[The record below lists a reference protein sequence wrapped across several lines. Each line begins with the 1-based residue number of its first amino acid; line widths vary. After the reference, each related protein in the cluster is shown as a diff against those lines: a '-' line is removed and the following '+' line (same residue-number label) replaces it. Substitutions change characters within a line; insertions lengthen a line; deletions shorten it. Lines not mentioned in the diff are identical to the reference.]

1 MSLAAV
7 SLLGLYFLGCI
18 ERGTGTFVNL
28 QDFEEESDIYDL
40 EPWDP
45 SASMP
50 WSFLYSSFTPEPS
63 YWDVSLPW
71 GVNPYDPEPMPP
83 PEPPLPS
90 NEDYC
95 DLDSDHI
102 MCEYQGPTDECLA
115 TAERRE
121 LNEDDITLVVD
132 KINEVR
138 SIVATGQE
146 ETQPPAANMQK
157 LEWSRELGAL
167 AQRIAD
173 KLLCDSGL
181 LFTGLTSMEKIDG
194 TPVGWSVASNG
205 WRVPQTDSQLQ
216 DAMDSS
222 VEGWYDEFVSTALY
236 GDQSPERRQYTG
248 EVRQIVWADTTEVG
262 CGQAYFLYNGGYG
275 FVMVCT
281 FAEGSD
287 SVGEPFQPGDTC
299 SECDYGQTCDQGLC
313 Y

>member
-95 DLDSDHI
+95 ELDPDHI

-146 ETQPPAANMQK
+146 PTQPSAANMQK
-157 LEWSRELGAL
+157 LEWSRELEAL

-173 KLLCDSGL
+173 KLLCDSDLRLAGL
-181 LFTGLTSMEKIDG
+181 NSIEKIDG
-194 TPVGWSVASNG
+194 TPVGWTIDSNG
-205 WRVPQTDSQLQ
+205 WYDPQTDSQLQ
-216 DAMDSS
+216 DAMGSF
-222 VEGWYDEFVSTALY
+222 VERLYDYFVFIAPNA
-236 GDQSPERRQYTG
+236 DRIPEPGRFL
-248 EVRQIVWADTTEVG
+248 QIVWADTTEVG
-262 CGQAYFLYNGGYG
+262 CGQAYYSRPSGIYSFQ
-275 FVMVCT
+275 MICT
-281 FAEGSD
+281 FAVRSD
-287 SVGEPFQPGDTC
+287 DVGEPFQPGDTC